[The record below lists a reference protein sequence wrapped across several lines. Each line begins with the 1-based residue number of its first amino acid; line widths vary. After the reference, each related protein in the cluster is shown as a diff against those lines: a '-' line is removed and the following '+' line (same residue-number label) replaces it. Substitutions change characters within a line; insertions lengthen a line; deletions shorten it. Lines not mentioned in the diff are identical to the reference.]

1 MPQRLPT
8 EFYLEGETLD
18 TARKLLGKLLVVPDE
33 KAERVSGRIVEVEA
47 YLGVE
52 DKAAHSYGGRI
63 TERTKVMFG
72 RGGTAY
78 IFFVYGMYH
87 QFNVVTGPS
96 DHPHVVL
103 VRALEP
109 VENIEIMRSRRR
121 VAKDRDLTSGPGKLC
136 IAMGIDRS
144 FYGESLIGNRI
155 WIEDAPAIAPE
166 NIVASKR
173 IGIDYA
179 GEYADRLWRYYE
191 RDNPFVSRK

>member
-109 VENIEIMRSRRR
+109 VENIELMRKRRGEMPD
-121 VAKDRDLTSGPGKLC
+121 KNLTSGPGKLC